1 MRRLRV
7 SCSPAVRQH
16 HAPFSRIG
24 SHRHLTPY
32 ATLVLAGGYREAGES
47 GRWRVE
53 PGMVVVHAS
62 GEAHADWFGDRA
74 TELMDFDLP
83 STVPAGVYLCGDADA
98 LARSILEGDG
108 WSEFTIESL
117 LAAVPGEADWP
128 DLLAAE
134 LRRNPEL
141 AIGGWASVHGL
152 QAETVS
158 RGFGGAYGV
167 TPARYRL
174 GVRIKGAVAS
184 LTAGEAGLANVAAAN
199 GFADQSH
206 MTRALRAAT
215 GVTPAQLR
223 NVKSVQDAAAGA
235 V

>member
-1 MRRLRV
+1 L
-7 SCSPAVRQH
+7 SCGGAVRQR
-16 HAPFSRIG
+16 HAAFSRIG
-24 SHRHLTPY
+24 SHRHLSSY
-32 ATLVLAGGYREAGES
+32 ATLILAGGYREAGES

-53 PGMVVVHAS
+53 PGMVVVHAA

-74 TELMDFDLP
+74 TELIDFDLP
-83 STVPAGVYLCGDADA
+83 SAIAAGAYLCGDADA

-108 WSEFTIESL
+108 RTEFDA
-117 LAAVPGEADWP
+117 LAAVAGETDWP
-128 DLLAAE
+128 DLLAAA
-134 LRRNPEL
+134 LRGNPTL
-141 AIGGWASVHGL
+141 PIGGWASEYGL

-158 RGFGGAYGV
+158 RKFGQAYGV

-184 LTAGEAGLANVAAAN
+184 LTAGEAGLAEVAAEN

-206 MTRALRAAT
+206 MTRVLKAAT
-215 GVTPAQLR
+215 GATPAQLR
-223 NVKSVQDAAAGA
+223 NVKSVQDAGAAA